1 MVGNASNYREMFQ
14 RLARQHIKILGE
26 AIGKLKES
34 PANPALI
41 EIIIGETHS
50 LKGEAAGMQ
59 HLKTAILADTLH
71 DLFHQVLRG
80 RLQLTQEIVNM
91 VSDAYVQ
98 LAASISQIGSG
109 ERELDLTEIATK
121 LRNKI
126 PLSETLTPPSDSPPS
141 DG

>member
-1 MVGNASNYREMFQ
+1 MSNDAIKYREMFL
-14 RLARQHIKILGE
+14 RLAAEHIKILGE

-34 PANPALI
+34 PADPALV
-41 EIIIGETHS
+41 EIVIGETHS

-80 RLQLTQEIVNM
+80 RLQLNPEIVNM

-98 LAASISQIGSG
+98 LAASIKRIESG
-109 ERELDLTEIATK
+109 ERELDLTEIATR

-126 PLSETLTPPSDSPPS
+126 PMSETLSPPSDSPSS

>member
-1 MVGNASNYREMFQ
+1 MSNDTTKYREMFL
-14 RLARQHIKILGE
+14 RLAAEHIKILGE
-26 AIGKLKES
+26 AIGKLKEN
-34 PANPALI
+34 PVDPALL
-41 EIIIGETHS
+41 EIVIGETHS

-80 RLQLTQEIVNM
+80 RLELDPPLVNM

-98 LAASISQIGSG
+98 LAASIKRIESG
-109 ERELDLTEIATK
+109 ERELDLTEISTR

-126 PLSETLTPPSDSPPS
+126 PMSETLSPPTDSPSS